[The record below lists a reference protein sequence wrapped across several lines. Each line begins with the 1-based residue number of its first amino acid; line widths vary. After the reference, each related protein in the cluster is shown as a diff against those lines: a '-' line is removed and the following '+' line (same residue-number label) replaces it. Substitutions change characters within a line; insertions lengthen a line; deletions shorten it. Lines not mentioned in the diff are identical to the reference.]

1 METLLLAVA
10 PLVVVLVGF
19 WVMLRGLPTLI
30 LLLLGLLL
38 LWGLGAITQPDQQ
51 IAILLLLG
59 LIFLLLLRRR

>member
-19 WVMLRGLPTLI
+19 WVMLRGLPKLI
-30 LLLLGLLL
+30 LLLLGLLF
-38 LWGLGAITQPDQQ
+38 LWGLGIITQPDQQ

>member
-1 METLLLAVA
+1 LL
-10 PLVVVLVGF
+10 F
-19 WVMLRGLPTLI
+19 
-30 LLLLGLLL
+30 

>member
-38 LWGLGAITQPDQQ
+38 LWGLGTITQPDQQ